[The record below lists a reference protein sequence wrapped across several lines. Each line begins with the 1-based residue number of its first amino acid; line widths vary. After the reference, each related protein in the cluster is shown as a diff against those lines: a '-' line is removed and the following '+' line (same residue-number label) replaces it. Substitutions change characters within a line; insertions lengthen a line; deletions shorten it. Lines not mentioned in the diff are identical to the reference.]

1 MVQAVAEKTMKWTHR
16 AGLALGALGGPGIFL
31 LAFLDSSVLSF
42 PVLTDLLVM
51 QQAAARPARM
61 PYLALMATAGSLAGS
76 ALLYVL
82 AKKGGEAMFY
92 KSAGRRAQQIRRW
105 VGKHPVLSVAVPSLL
120 PPPLPFKV
128 FVIGAGVFQ
137 MPWWMFATALVAGR
151 GVRYLAEGIFAVRY
165 GSAAVHLLLA
175 HKLEFIV
182 VGPGVALVGYLVGR
196 LFMKTAE

>member
-1 MVQAVAEKTMKWTHR
+1 MLQAVAENTMKWTDR

-51 QQAAARPARM
+51 QQAAAHPARM

-82 AKKGGEAMFY
+82 AKKGGEAMFH
-92 KSAGRRAQQIRRW
+92 KSAGRRAQQIRGW

-151 GVRYLAEGIFAVRY
+151 GLRYFAEGIFAVRY
-165 GSAAVHLLLA
+165 GNAAVHLLLT
-175 HKLEFIV
+175 HKLEFIL
-182 VGPGVALVGYLVGR
+182 VGLGTALVVYLGGR
-196 LFMKTAE
+196 LIMKTVE